1 MFNPN
6 GPTQLLSHKEVND
19 CLKRAFDSLSPKDQA
34 SIERAIAP
42 LLEIPKMGMASA
54 LRLLFAVDR
63 ADDLTRLN
71 QTLVKGE

>member
-1 MFNPN
+1 MFEPN
-6 GPTQLLSHKEVND
+6 GPTQLLSQKEVND
-19 CLKRAFDSLSPKDQA
+19 CLRCAFGALSSKDQA
-34 SIERAIAP
+34 NIEQAMAP
-42 LLEIPKMGMASA
+42 LLKIPGMGMASA